1 MDEIK
6 KIGPGLAGT
15 SGRSGEAGSLSD
27 LLGITRNSL
36 ASDDLDTLRLIL
48 NDQRAADLSELIRH
62 LRAEERQHSFE
73 LLARPLAA
81 VVLAK
86 LGTLDMLSIV
96 KYLSDQDLAGLI
108 ENMAPD
114 DAADV
119 LSDLPADQG
128 TRALSLM
135 SQKEAQEVRDLLAH
149 GQDTGGGIMTSRLI
163 AVSDEVSVG
172 ESTELLRASSDLDE
186 ILAVYVV
193 DLQQRLVGVAS
204 LRSMLLASGDSLM
217 GTIADRE
224 TMRVHPEMD
233 QEEIATLF
241 ADYDLVVLPVVDN
254 AGALIGQVTVDD
266 IVDVI
271 REEATEDMITMAATS
286 SAEMEERTVF
296 GVMRRRLPWLLL
308 CLCGTLLSGAVLDY
322 FGGMLTAM
330 GSLILFVPA
339 IMAMGGNS
347 GIQTS
352 TVTVRSLATG
362 RLRSGEIAQA
372 LWREFRVALVMALLL
387 GGLVFAV
394 AWIWT
399 TGSPVAACVGLAM
412 FAAVVLSAILGAMI
426 PLLFRALEID
436 PAVASG
442 PLITTIN
449 DVLSLLIY
457 FGVAVVLFRW
467 VA

>member
-1 MDEIK
+1 MKNSHEMLSTPDVLDQDLRDERREI
-6 KIGPGLAGT
+6 LLET
-15 SGRSGEAGSLSD
+15 TREALHHD
-27 LLGITRNSL
+27 ELEMLCL
-36 ASDDLDTLRLIL
+36 VL
-48 NDQRAADLSELIRH
+48 NDQHPADLAELIRV
-62 LRAEERQHSFE
+62 LDSEDQPRTME
-73 LLARPLAA
+73 LLGESLAA
-81 VVLAK
+81 GVLAE
-86 LGTLDMLSIV
+86 LDHISVLQV
-96 KYLSDQDLAGLI
+96 TDGLQEEQLSDI
-108 ENMAPD
+108 VEEMAPD

-119 LSDLPADQG
+119 LSELPQETSKRVLDLMEGDEVEEVRQ
-128 TRALSLM
+128 LM
-135 SQKEAQEVRDLLAH
+135 SHAE
-149 GQDTGGGIMTSRLI
+149 DTGGGIMTSRLI